1 MTTTQLRTCA
11 LRTIYCT
18 TCTML
23 QRWMPATAAGHPGEC
38 VAVSPSV
45 VSPSSRTAVVW
56 KHFGF
61 SKDEN
66 GKLVKDSRA
75 ICKLCGQKVAHGGGT
90 TNLKNHLRTKHRSTY
105 DELFSSNSS
114 EREQGS
120 LDAFVTQLNV
130 LLYLHV
136 FLFLENINTVDWLTD
151 SFLCQLTGYTISAR
165 FTALQHRSSDF
176 R

>member
-1 MTTTQLRTCA
+1 MRIAHNILHHVYHVA
-11 LRTIYCT
+11 K
-18 TCTML
+18 MD
-23 QRWMPATAAGHPGEC
+23 ASNSSSHPGEC

-66 GKLVKDSRA
+66 GKLVKDSSA

-90 TNLKNHLRTKHRSTY
+90 TNLKNHLQTKHRSTY

-120 LDAFVTQLNV
+120 L
-130 LLYLHV
+130 YI
-136 FLFLENINTVDWLTD
+136 FLTKD
-151 SFLCQLTGYTISAR
+151 YTIECIVV
-165 FTALQHRSSDF
+165 FTCVHFL
-176 R
+176 